1 MTDRK
6 YMSSLDNYE
15 IIPAVVSNIRHR
27 NECIPYYGAFYS
39 TDFDNYSLAGAYLPI
54 IAAPMASVINENNY
68 MDFDANG
75 IMTVI
80 PRTIPLST
88 RLEIMKKSVFV
99 AVGLDEFKMIIN
111 DYTSLPEDTMICL
124 DVANG
129 HMKEVLDLS
138 REAKTKFGDNL
149 VLMTGNI
156 ANPDT
161 YLWYANAGIDFVR
174 CSIGSG
180 NVCSTSYLSGIHMS
194 MDKLIKRTYKNKQ
207 YVEEHYTQFK
217 SVPKIV
223 ADGGFQSIRQIIIA
237 LALGADYV
245 MLGQM
250 FASCEE
256 ACGEIVWY
264 KEWNPRM
271 MQASEEKKPYRV
283 YYGMSTERAQKE
295 MGHSKVKPAE
305 GVEKLVPIKYT
316 IKDWTKEFVRI
327 ISSTMSYC
335 NTIMLEDFVGKVQV
349 EKASD
354 GEYMSYEKSKY
365 I

>member
-161 YLWYANAGIDFVR
+161 YIWYANAGIDFVR

-180 NVCSTSYLSGIHMS
+180 NACFVNGT
-194 MDKLIKRTYKNKQ
+194 K
-207 YVEEHYTQFK
+207 
-217 SVPKIV
+217 
-223 ADGGFQSIRQIIIA
+223 IA
-237 LALGADYV
+237 LKEGVKNIEDIRV
-245 MLGQM
+245 
-250 FASCEE
+250 
-256 ACGEIVWY
+256 GEIVKTKDEDGIVTNTTNY
-264 KEWNPRM
+264 IYSGELQTIILENDDSLTCTPDHKILVVNIED
-271 MQASEEKKPYRV
+271 SEKITEDNLEEYSYWVSAKDITENQCLIKK
-283 YYGMSTERAQKE
+283 
-295 MGHSKVKPAE
+295 
-305 GVEKLVPIKYT
+305 L
-316 IKDWTKEFVRI
+316 
-327 ISSTMSYC
+327 
-335 NTIMLEDFVGKVQV
+335 
-349 EKASD
+349 
-354 GEYMSYEKSKY
+354 
-365 I
+365 